1 MKKLIY
7 TLLVSALLLP
17 ALANAQGFGLA
28 YGNWDAHVSGT
39 ITDNGAQ
46 LNLDHDL
53 GVHATNRNSY
63 ALHWETGPG
72 WWRPDIA
79 ADYMRIQ
86 VSGSN
91 QTTTGGL
98 QFGGII
104 LAPGISTLL
113 VTHADIRD
121 TGVTLRY
128 PFTLGV
134 VHAAAGVTVR
144 HLDGDIRVQDSN
156 GAAQSNQP
164 VNETFPMAHL
174 RLELPLAPRLGI
186 VASGN
191 WIAGGGNRAND
202 FTVEA
207 RARIYGPFSI
217 SAGWRYKYYYV
228 NSNGYL
234 LDTRL
239 QGLLLGARLD
249 F

>member
-1 MKKLIY
+1 MNKFFY
-7 TLLVSALLLP
+7 TLLAGALLLP
-17 ALANAQGFGLA
+17 TLAQAQGFGLA
-28 YGNWDAHVSGT
+28 YGNWDARVSGT
-39 ITDNGAQ
+39 ITDNGAK
-46 LNLDHDL
+46 LNLDRDL
-53 GVHATNRNSY
+53 GAHATNRNSY
-63 ALHWETGPG
+63 ALHWDTGPG

-86 VSGSN
+86 VAGNN
-91 QTTTGGL
+91 QSTSGGL
-98 QFGGII
+98 QFGGIV

-113 VTHADIRD
+113 ITHADIRD

-134 VHAAAGVTVR
+134 VRAAAGVTVR
-144 HLDGDIRVQDSN
+144 RLDGDIRVQDSS
-156 GAAQSNQP
+156 GTAQSDQP
-164 VNETFPMAHL
+164 VNKTFPMAHL
-174 RLELPLAPRLGI
+174 RLELPLAPRLSL

-202 FTVEA
+202 FTAEA
-207 RARIYGPFSI
+207 RARIIGPLSI

-228 NSNGYL
+228 SSNGYL